1 MLSFGG
7 TEDGVG
13 AFNLGRAFGL
23 DDLVKQLR
31 KVDLSQREIDTAL
44 QVLAAQAHHKIPD
57 VKLTKTLIH
66 KFGL

>member
-1 MLSFGG
+1 MTWSSNFGKS
-7 TEDGVG
+7 
-13 AFNLGRAFGL
+13 AY
-23 DDLVKQLR
+23 R
-31 KVDLSQREIDTAL
+31 KGEIDTAL